1 MDYDITATKALLPS
15 NHRRRIG
22 RGERDAD
29 MEAFRRLAERKKA
42 ANDLVSQKAYAEAAD
57 EFHGVVQDGR
67 QQLGRFAEDGGD
79 ASDAGERQ
87 DGLRGQLEALVA
99 TSSNNLGLCYLKLFR
114 HADCVRAINELFRT
128 THARSVRAEL
138 RNCKKMTDHPSLPQN
153 GLPDVVRGLFDSEAA
168 FADARCLAR
177 HRSRYGAGRR
187 IRSSGSLVPL
197 KHSRWDA
204 FFGAA

>member
-1 MDYDITATKALLPS
+1 
-15 NHRRRIG
+15 
-22 RGERDAD
+22 

-57 EFHGVVQDGR
+57 EFRGVVQDGR
-67 QQLGRFAEDGGD
+67 QQLG
-79 ASDAGERQ
+79 GEQQ

-128 THARSVRAEL
+128 THAQSIRAEL
-138 RNCKKMTDHPSLPQN
+138 KNCKKMTDHPSLPQN
-153 GLPDVVRGLFDSEAA
+153 GLPDVVRGLFASEAA
-168 FADARCLAR
+168 FADALCLAR

>member
-1 MDYDITATKALLPS
+1 
-15 NHRRRIG
+15 
-22 RGERDAD
+22 

-42 ANDLVSQKAYAEAAD
+42 ANDLVSQNAYAEAAD
-57 EFHGVVQDGR
+57 EFRGVVQDGR
-67 QQLGRFAEDGGD
+67 QQLG
-79 ASDAGERQ
+79 GEQQ

-138 RNCKKMTDHPSLPQN
+138 RNCRKMTDHPSLPQN

-168 FADARCLAR
+168 FADALCLF
-177 HRSRYGAGRR
+177 RR
-187 IRSSGSLVPL
+187 VPV
-197 KHSRWDA
+197 R
-204 FFGAA
+204 AATELPF

>member
-1 MDYDITATKALLPS
+1 
-15 NHRRRIG
+15 
-22 RGERDAD
+22 

-57 EFHGVVQDGR
+57 GFRGVVRDGR
-67 QQLGRFAEDGGD
+67 QQLGRAEGGGD
-79 ASDAGERQ
+79 ASDDGEQQ

-128 THARSVRAEL
+128 THAQSIRAEL
-138 RNCKKMTDHPSLPQN
+138 KNCKKMTDHPSLPQN
-153 GLPDVVRGLFDSEAA
+153 GLPDVVRGLFASEAA
-168 FADARCLAR
+168 FADALCLAR

>member
-1 MDYDITATKALLPS
+1 
-15 NHRRRIG
+15 
-22 RGERDAD
+22 

-57 EFHGVVQDGR
+57 EFRGVVQDGR
-67 QQLGRFAEDGGD
+67 QQLG
-79 ASDAGERQ
+79 GEQQ

-138 RNCKKMTDHPSLPQN
+138 RNCKKMTDHPSLPPN

-168 FADARCLAR
+168 FADALCLAR